1 MFGAS
6 DPGRRLTTCSQCRLA
21 AGLYQL
27 DASHPCNVCEA
38 FPKRTWS
45 NLRRFLCDAKAR
57 RGRRH
62 WTSAFPHIE
71 AWIATQPASTAASSE
86 PGWEISSFV
95 DSGDDFFDINV
106 IVGTMGVVG
115 NFQVQEPIGVTTVMV
130 DKAMSA
136 PTTALMSMDTATTA
150 QYDLQECQ

>member
-1 MFGAS
+1 MPPIPAMSVRLFLRG
-6 DPGRRLTTCSQCRLA
+6 PGVT
-21 AGLYQL
+21 
-27 DASHPCNVCEA
+27 
-38 FPKRTWS
+38 
-45 NLRRFLCDAKAR
+45 
-57 RGRRH
+57 

-95 DSGDDFFDINV
+95 DSGDDFFDVNV